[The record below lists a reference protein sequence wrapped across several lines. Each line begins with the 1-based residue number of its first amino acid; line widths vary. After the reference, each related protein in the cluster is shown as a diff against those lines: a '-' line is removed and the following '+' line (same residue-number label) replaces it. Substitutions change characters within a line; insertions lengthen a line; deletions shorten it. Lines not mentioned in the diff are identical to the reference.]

1 MKKDPIQF
9 PDFMKLDIRVG
20 EVKEAAPLE
29 GSSKLLLLQVD
40 LGEDYGIVEILTGM
54 QKFYQPEQFTG
65 KKFLFLA
72 NLEPKPMAGKV
83 SNGMLMSAD
92 QDGEPKLIVVDSS
105 VPTGLIVR

>member
-1 MKKDPIQF
+1 MKKDPILF

-40 LGEDYGIVEILTGM
+40 LGEDYGVVEILTGM
-54 QKFYQPEQFTG
+54 QKFYAPKDFTG
-65 KKFLFLA
+65 KKFMFLA

-83 SNGMLMSAD
+83 STGMLLSAD
-92 QDGEPKLIVVDSS
+92 QNDAPKLIEVDSA
-105 VPTGLIVR
+105 VPTGLIVK